1 LSWLTD
7 ARNNLQLYRFGRIKE
22 MGSGF
27 LRTVANRCVAAA
39 RECSDPR
46 AIKEF
51 HEIAQQLLYK
61 ANELD
66 GKLPPIPIRKGA
78 PSDRKGDP
86 D

>member
-1 LSWLTD
+1 MSWMTD
-7 ARNNLQLYRFGRIKE
+7 AHNNLGLCRFGWIKE

>member
-1 LSWLTD
+1 
-7 ARNNLQLYRFGRIKE
+7 
-22 MGSGF
+22 MGSAF

-46 AIKEF
+46 AKQEI
-51 HEIAQQLLYK
+51 HEIAQQLLRK

-66 GKLPPIPIRKGA
+66 GKLPPVPIRKGA
-78 PSDRKGDP
+78 PSGRKGDP